1 MKYEHRQSYTSK
13 DTTPRQRRLT
23 AEKQARQAQV
33 EMIFH
38 SIVGGILL
46 VLLFLVLNL
55 I

>member
-1 MKYEHRQSYTSK
+1 MKYEHKQYYTSRE
-13 DTTPRQRRLT
+13 TTPRQRRLA
-23 AEKQARQAQV
+23 AEKQAKQAQI
-33 EMIFH
+33 EMLFH